1 MIRENTWRGKLFV
14 LAGKNFH
21 DKIIFEQVSFKRHI
35 LIVKMKRITNLRG
48 IDKHLTI
55 PLSVHLMNFHTW
67 KCNLSF
73 NCRIMFALRS
83 PFFSSMPMRRHS
95 LNLCWWRSRTR
106 LLCRSGRKNVLKLLH
121 SGSGKMWLTN
131 FDNLSFPGRAKGRM
145 INQKS

>member
-1 MIRENTWRGKLFV
+1 MIRKFLKRKLLCSRAKTFMIKYFW
-14 LAGKNFH
+14 A
-21 DKIIFEQVSFKRHI
+21 VSFKRHI

-95 LNLCWWRSRTR
+95 LNHWWRNWARMFS
-106 LLCRSGRKNVLKLLH
+106 RSGWKNVLKLLH
-121 SGSGKMWLTN
+121 SDMEKCGWQTL
-131 FDNLSFPGRAKGRM
+131 
-145 INQKS
+145 II